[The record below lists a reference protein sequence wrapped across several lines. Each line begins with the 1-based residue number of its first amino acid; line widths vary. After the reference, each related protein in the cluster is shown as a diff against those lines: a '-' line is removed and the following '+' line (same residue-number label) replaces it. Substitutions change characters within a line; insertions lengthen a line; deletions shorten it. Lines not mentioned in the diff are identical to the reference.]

1 MRKEAEEW
9 SVKLRMWGR
18 GPQWALEEEYNARR
32 YDGGV
37 VLTRWPF
44 LSGVREYR
52 PVEIHSG

>member
-1 MRKEAEEW
+1 MERQ
-9 SVKLRMWGR
+9 VKDVGERG